1 VDKVG
6 AFIKRPPLT
15 ATQEAT
21 LLDVVKIM
29 ATHNI
34 GLVAVVDEAGRPLGV
49 VSERDVIRAL
59 ARGVQLSA
67 KAIEVGTRGNLLTA
81 KAEDDIYSAI
91 KKMRERGTRH
101 ILVVDDAGKLV
112 GVVSIRDLI
121 EDRALK
127 SIGDRVWWSPPEERR
142 RLAS

>member
-1 VDKVG
+1 MDKVG
-6 AFIKRPPLT
+6 AFVKRPPLT
-15 ATQEAT
+15 VTQEAT
-21 LLDVVKIM
+21 LHDVVKIM

-81 KAEDDIYSAI
+81 KAEDDIYSVI

-112 GVVSIRDLI
+112 GVVSIRDLV

-127 SIGDRVWWSPPEERR
+127 SIGDRVWWPPPEE
-142 RLAS
+142 

>member
-1 VDKVG
+1 MDKVG
-6 AFIKRPPLT
+6 AFVKRPPLT
-15 ATQEAT
+15 ATKDAA

-29 ATHNI
+29 ATHNV

-49 VSERDVIRAL
+49 VSESDIVRAL

-67 KAIEVGTRGNLLTA
+67 KAIEVGTRGNPLTA
-81 KAEDDIYSAI
+81 KAEDDVYSAV
-91 KKMRERGTRH
+91 KKMRERGARH

-127 SIGDRVWWSPPEERR
+127 SIGDRVWWPPREERR
-142 RLAS
+142 R

>member
-1 VDKVG
+1 MDKVG
-6 AFIKRPPLT
+6 AFIKRPPLSV
-15 ATQEAT
+15 TQEAT

-59 ARGVQLSA
+59 AKGVQLSA

-127 SIGDRVWWSPPEERR
+127 SIGDRVWWPPPEE
-142 RLAS
+142 

>member
-1 VDKVG
+1 MDKVW
-6 AFIKRPPLT
+6 AFVKRPPLT
-15 ATQEAT
+15 VTQEAT

-29 ATHNI
+29 ATHNV

-81 KAEDDIYSAI
+81 KADDDIYSAI

-112 GVVSIRDLI
+112 GVVSIRDLL

-127 SIGDRVWWSPPEERR
+127 AIGDRVWWPPPEE
-142 RLAS
+142 

>member
-1 VDKVG
+1 MDKVG
-6 AFIKRPPLT
+6 AFVKRPPLT
-15 ATQEAT
+15 VTQEAA

-29 ATHNI
+29 ATHNV

-59 ARGVQLSA
+59 AKGVQLSA

-112 GVVSIRDLI
+112 GVVSIRDLL

-127 SIGDRVWWSPPEERR
+127 SIGDRVWWPPPEE
-142 RLAS
+142 

>member
-1 VDKVG
+1 MDKVG

-29 ATHNI
+29 ATHNV

-81 KAEDDIYSAI
+81 KAEDDIYSVV

-112 GVVSIRDLI
+112 GVVSIRDLV
-121 EDRALK
+121 EDKALK
-127 SIGDRVWWSPPEERR
+127 SIGDRVWWPPPEE
-142 RLAS
+142 

>member
-1 VDKVG
+1 MDKVG
-6 AFIKRPPLT
+6 TFVKRPPLT
-15 ATQEAT
+15 VTQEAT

-29 ATHNI
+29 AGHNV

-49 VSERDVIRAL
+49 VSERDIVRAL

-67 KAIEVGTRGNLLTA
+67 KAIEVGTRGDLLTA
-81 KAEDDIYSAI
+81 KPEDDIYSAI

-112 GVVSIRDLI
+112 GVVSIRDLM

-127 SIGDRVWWSPPEERR
+127 SIGDRVWRPPPEE
-142 RLAS
+142 

>member
-1 VDKVG
+1 MDKVG
-6 AFIKRPPLT
+6 AFVKRPPLSV
-15 ATQEAT
+15 TQEAT

-49 VSERDVIRAL
+49 VSERDAIRAL

-81 KAEDDIYSAI
+81 KAEDDIYSVI
-91 KKMRERGTRH
+91 RKMRERGTRH

-112 GVVSIRDLI
+112 GVVSIRDLL

-127 SIGDRVWWSPPEERR
+127 SIGDRVWWPPPEE
-142 RLAS
+142 

>member
-1 VDKVG
+1 MDKVG
-6 AFIKRPPLT
+6 AFVKHQPLT
-15 ATQEAT
+15 VTQEAT

-29 ATHNI
+29 ATHNV
-34 GLVAVVDEAGRPLGV
+34 GLVAVVDEAGRPLAV
-49 VSERDVIRAL
+49 VSERDIVRAL

-127 SIGDRVWWSPPEERR
+127 SIGDRVWWPPPEE
-142 RLAS
+142 

>member
-1 VDKVG
+1 V
-6 AFIKRPPLT
+6 
-15 ATQEAT
+15 TQEAT
-21 LLDVVKIM
+21 LLDIVKIM
-29 ATHNI
+29 ATHNV

-81 KAEDDIYSAI
+81 KVEDDIYSVI

-112 GVVSIRDLI
+112 GVVSIKDLV

-127 SIGDRVWWSPPEERR
+127 SIGDRVWWPPPEE
-142 RLAS
+142 

>member
-1 VDKVG
+1 MDKVG
-6 AFIKRPPLT
+6 AFVKRPPLSV
-15 ATQEAT
+15 TQEAT

-49 VSERDVIRAL
+49 VSERDAIRAL

-67 KAIEVGTRGNLLTA
+67 RAIEVGTRGNLLTA
-81 KAEDDIYSAI
+81 KAEDDIYSVI
-91 KKMRERGTRH
+91 RKMRERGTRH

-112 GVVSIRDLI
+112 GVVSIRDLL

-127 SIGDRVWWSPPEERR
+127 SIGDRVWWPPPEE
-142 RLAS
+142 

>member
-1 VDKVG
+1 MDKVG
-6 AFIKRPPLT
+6 AFVKRPPLT

-29 ATHNI
+29 ATHNV

-81 KAEDDIYSAI
+81 KAEDDIYSVI

-112 GVVSIRDLI
+112 GVVSIRDLV

-127 SIGDRVWWSPPEERR
+127 SIGDRVWWPPPEE
-142 RLAS
+142 

>member
-1 VDKVG
+1 MDKVG
-6 AFIKRPPLT
+6 AFVKRPPLT
-15 ATQEAT
+15 VTQEAT

-59 ARGVQLSA
+59 ARGVQLSV

-81 KAEDDIYSAI
+81 KAEDDIYSVV

-112 GVVSIRDLI
+112 GVVSVRDLV

-127 SIGDRVWWSPPEERR
+127 SIGDRVWWPPPEE
-142 RLAS
+142 

>member
-1 VDKVG
+1 MDKVG

-29 ATHNI
+29 ATHNV

-67 KAIEVGTRGNLLTA
+67 KAIEVGTRENLLTA
-81 KAEDDIYSAI
+81 KAEDDIYSVI

-112 GVVSIRDLI
+112 GVVSIRDLV

-127 SIGDRVWWSPPEERR
+127 LIGDRVWWPPPEE
-142 RLAS
+142 

>member
-1 VDKVG
+1 MDKVG

-29 ATHNI
+29 ATHNV

-81 KAEDDIYSAI
+81 KAEDDIYSVI

-112 GVVSIRDLI
+112 GVVSIRDLV

-127 SIGDRVWWSPPEERR
+127 AIGDRVWWPPPEE
-142 RLAS
+142 

>member
-1 VDKVG
+1 MDKVG
-6 AFIKRPPLT
+6 AFVKRPPLT

-34 GLVAVVDEAGRPLGV
+34 GLVAVVDEAGGPLGV

-67 KAIEVGTRGNLLTA
+67 KAIEVGTRENLLTA
-81 KAEDDIYSAI
+81 KADEDIYSAI

-127 SIGDRVWWSPPEERR
+127 SIGDKVWWPPPEE
-142 RLAS
+142 

>member
-1 VDKVG
+1 MDKVG
-6 AFIKRPPLT
+6 AFVKRPPLT

-29 ATHNI
+29 ATHNV

-81 KAEDDIYSAI
+81 KAEDDIYSTI

-112 GVVSIRDLI
+112 GIVSIRDLI

-127 SIGDRVWWSPPEERR
+127 SIGDRVWWPPPEE
-142 RLAS
+142 

>member
-1 VDKVG
+1 MDKVG
-6 AFIKRPPLT
+6 AFVKRPPLT
-15 ATQEAT
+15 ATQDAT
-21 LLDVVKIM
+21 LLDVVEIM
-29 ATHNI
+29 ATHNV

-59 ARGVQLSA
+59 AKGVQLSA
-67 KAIEVGTRGNLLTA
+67 KAIEVGTRENLLTA

-112 GVVSIRDLI
+112 GVVSIRDLL

-127 SIGDRVWWSPPEERR
+127 SIGDRVWWPPPEE
-142 RLAS
+142 

>member
-1 VDKVG
+1 MDKVG
-6 AFIKRPPLT
+6 AFVKRPPLT

-29 ATHNI
+29 ATHNV

-59 ARGVQLSA
+59 ASGVQLSA

-81 KAEDDIYSAI
+81 KADEDVYSVV

-112 GVVSIRDLI
+112 GVVSIRDLV

-127 SIGDRVWWSPPEERR
+127 SIGDRVWWPPPEE
-142 RLAS
+142 

>member
-1 VDKVG
+1 MDKVG

-21 LLDVVKIM
+21 LFDVVKIM
-29 ATHNI
+29 ATHNV

-112 GVVSIRDLI
+112 GVVSIRDLV

-127 SIGDRVWWSPPEERR
+127 SIGDRVWWPPPEE
-142 RLAS
+142 

>member
-1 VDKVG
+1 MDKVE
-6 AFIKRPPLT
+6 AFVKRPPLT
-15 ATQEAT
+15 VTQEAT

-29 ATHNI
+29 ATHNV

-81 KAEDDIYSAI
+81 KADDDIYSAI

-112 GVVSIRDLI
+112 GVVSIRDLV

-127 SIGDRVWWSPPEERR
+127 SIGDRVWWPPPEE
-142 RLAS
+142 

>member
-1 VDKVG
+1 MDKVG

-29 ATHNI
+29 ATHNV

-67 KAIEVGTRGNLLTA
+67 KAIEVGTRENLLTA
-81 KAEDDIYSAI
+81 KAGDDIYSAI

-112 GVVSIRDLI
+112 GVVSIRDLV

-127 SIGDRVWWSPPEERR
+127 SIGDRVWWPPPEE
-142 RLAS
+142 

>member
-1 VDKVG
+1 
-6 AFIKRPPLT
+6 
-15 ATQEAT
+15 

-29 ATHNI
+29 ATYNV

-59 ARGVQLSA
+59 ASGVQLSA

-81 KAEDDIYSAI
+81 KAEDDIYSVV

-112 GVVSIRDLI
+112 GVVSIRDLV

-127 SIGDRVWWSPPEERR
+127 SIGDRVWWPPPEE
-142 RLAS
+142 

>member
-1 VDKVG
+1 MDKVG

-15 ATQEAT
+15 ATQDAT

-67 KAIEVGTRGNLLTA
+67 KAIEVGTRENLLTA
-81 KAEDDIYSAI
+81 KTDEDIYSAI

-127 SIGDRVWWSPPEERR
+127 SIGDRVWWPPPEE
-142 RLAS
+142 

>member
-1 VDKVG
+1 MDKVG

-29 ATHNI
+29 ATHNV

-67 KAIEVGTRGNLLTA
+67 KAIEVGTRGDLLTA

-127 SIGDRVWWSPPEERR
+127 SIGDRVWWPPPEE
-142 RLAS
+142 

>member
-1 VDKVG
+1 MDKVG
-6 AFIKRPPLT
+6 AFIKRPPLSV
-15 ATQEAT
+15 TQEAT

-29 ATHNI
+29 ATHNV

-81 KAEDDIYSAI
+81 KAEDDIYSTI

-112 GVVSIRDLI
+112 GVVSIRDLV

-127 SIGDRVWWSPPEERR
+127 SIGDRVWWPPPEE
-142 RLAS
+142 

>member
-1 VDKVG
+1 MDKVG
-6 AFIKRPPLT
+6 AFVKRPPLT
-15 ATQEAT
+15 ATQEAA

-81 KAEDDIYSAI
+81 KTDEDIYSAI

-127 SIGDRVWWSPPEERR
+127 SIGDKVWWPPPEE
-142 RLAS
+142 

>member
-1 VDKVG
+1 MDKVG
-6 AFIKRPPLT
+6 AFVKRPPLT
-15 ATQEAT
+15 ATQDAT

-34 GLVAVVDEAGRPLGV
+34 GLVALVDEAGRPLGV

-81 KAEDDIYSAI
+81 KADEDIYSAI

-127 SIGDRVWWSPPEERR
+127 SIGDKVWWPPPEE
-142 RLAS
+142 

>member
-1 VDKVG
+1 MDKVG
-6 AFIKRPPLT
+6 AFVKRPPLT
-15 ATQEAT
+15 VTKDAA

-34 GLVAVVDEAGRPLGV
+34 GLVAVVDETGKPLGV

-67 KAIEVGTRGNLLTA
+67 KAIEVGTRENLLTA
-81 KAEDDIYSAI
+81 KAEDDIYSVI

-101 ILVVDDAGKLV
+101 ILVVDDAGNLV

-127 SIGDRVWWSPPEERR
+127 SIGDRVWWPPPEE
-142 RLAS
+142 

>member
-1 VDKVG
+1 MDKVG
-6 AFIKRPPLT
+6 AFIKRPPLSV
-15 ATQEAT
+15 TQEAT

-29 ATHNI
+29 ATHNV

-67 KAIEVGTRGNLLTA
+67 KAIEVGTRENLLTA

-112 GVVSIRDLI
+112 GVVSIRDLV

-127 SIGDRVWWSPPEERR
+127 AIGDRVWWPPPEE
-142 RLAS
+142 

>member
-1 VDKVG
+1 MDKVG

-15 ATQEAT
+15 TTQEAT

-29 ATHNI
+29 ATHNV

-81 KAEDDIYSAI
+81 KAEDDIYSVV

-101 ILVVDDAGKLV
+101 ILVVDDAGELV
-112 GVVSIRDLI
+112 GVVSIRDLV
-121 EDRALK
+121 EDKALK
-127 SIGDRVWWSPPEERR
+127 SIGDRVWWPPPEE
-142 RLAS
+142 

>member
-1 VDKVG
+1 MDKVG
-6 AFIKRPPLT
+6 AFVKRPPLT

-59 ARGVQLSA
+59 ARGVQLSV

-81 KAEDDIYSAI
+81 KAEDDIYSVV

-112 GVVSIRDLI
+112 GVVSVRDLV

-127 SIGDRVWWSPPEERR
+127 SIGDRVWWPPPEE
-142 RLAS
+142 